1 MKKSH
6 SWMFFYCLT
15 IIGVLLLAQWGS
27 RAVTV
32 IAETAPIVRKHCI
45 IIDAGHG
52 GLDGGTTSYSG
63 VLESRY
69 NLEISKRLNDLL
81 QFMGYDTKMVRTED
95 VSVYKTGQTIAQKKV
110 SDLKERVKIVNESEN
125 GLLISIHQN
134 HFSDERYKGA
144 QVFYAKTEGS
154 QELAKDI
161 QDALSATI
169 NPGSRR
175 EIKKCSGVYLMDQ
188 IKHTGVLIECGF
200 LSNPTEDALLKTAE
214 YQKKLCC
221 VIGATVSQFLS
232 NT

>member
-6 SWMFFYCLT
+6 SWVLFYCLT

-32 IAETAPIVRKHCI
+32 IAETAPIVRNHCI

-161 QDALSATI
+161 H
-169 NPGSRR
+169 
-175 EIKKCSGVYLMDQ
+175 LMDQ